1 MRLFYLWECVLQDCS
16 GYFELFKVDYCRQSS
31 VVDFFSGELVKSY
44 THGRGNA
51 EVDNCY

>member
-31 VVDFFSGELVKSY
+31 VVDFFLRRTGEVIYSWQRK
-44 THGRGNA
+44 
-51 EVDNCY
+51 C